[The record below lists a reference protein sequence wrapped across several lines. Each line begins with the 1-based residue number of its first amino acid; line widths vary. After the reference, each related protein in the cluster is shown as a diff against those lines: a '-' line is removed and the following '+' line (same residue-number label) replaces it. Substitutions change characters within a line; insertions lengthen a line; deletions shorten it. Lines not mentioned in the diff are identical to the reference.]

1 MIVRWEKI
9 VSSLVL
15 VVAVGCGGGGSSCS
29 KDTPLEC
36 SNGTCCPRGYP
47 YSCGNGY
54 CYQYGC
60 PPGSPRLDTCEF
72 KVAHTDSE
80 KKVAAP
86 VPVIDEELAKMCVPE
101 GYPEDETSDSGVS
114 K

>member
-1 MIVRWEKI
+1 
-9 VSSLVL
+9 
-15 VVAVGCGGGGSSCS
+15 
-29 KDTPLEC
+29 
-36 SNGTCCPRGYP
+36 
-47 YSCGNGY
+47 
-54 CYQYGC
+54 
-60 PPGSPRLDTCEF
+60 
-72 KVAHTDSE
+72 VAHTDSE